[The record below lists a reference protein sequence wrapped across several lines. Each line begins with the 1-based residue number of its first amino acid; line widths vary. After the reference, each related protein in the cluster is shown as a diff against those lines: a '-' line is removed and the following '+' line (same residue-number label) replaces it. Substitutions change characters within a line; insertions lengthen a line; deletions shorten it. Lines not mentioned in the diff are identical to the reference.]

1 MSMRSRYKAFILCII
16 ALSAS
21 LACLHSV
28 YAGGADE
35 FLITTEELARI
46 KDNPNIRIIDAV
58 DSGIYNRAHIPGAIN
73 IFYQSLTNLEERKKT
88 GYPLN
93 VKDAERIFSDAG
105 IDKSTRVI
113 VYDEGDGVFASGVW
127 FVLRFFG
134 HKNVQALDG
143 GFRKW
148 MAEGRPATQGVPKAG
163 KMQFVTSPQG
173 EMIATKDWVIE
184 NRNRS
189 DIVILDT
196 RSVKEYIGEDIRQGA
211 SRGGHIPGAVH
222 LEWVQV
228 TGAVNSFKPPEEIEK
243 ILKNKKITKDTTV
256 VTYCHSGIG
265 RSTKLAL
272 ALKLLGY
279 DRVLEYTG
287 SWEEWSSDPR
297 LPVEK

>member
-1 MSMRSRYKAFILCII
+1 MRSRYKVFILCII

-35 FLITTEELARI
+35 FLITTEELTRI

-105 IDKSTRVI
+105 IDKNTQVI

-148 MAEGRPATQGVPKAG
+148 MAEGRPATQSVPKMG
-163 KMQFVTSPQG
+163 KRQFIASPQAK
-173 EMIATKDWVIE
+173 MIATKDWVIE

-222 LEWVQV
+222 LEWVHI

-256 VTYCHSGIG
+256 ITYCHSGIG